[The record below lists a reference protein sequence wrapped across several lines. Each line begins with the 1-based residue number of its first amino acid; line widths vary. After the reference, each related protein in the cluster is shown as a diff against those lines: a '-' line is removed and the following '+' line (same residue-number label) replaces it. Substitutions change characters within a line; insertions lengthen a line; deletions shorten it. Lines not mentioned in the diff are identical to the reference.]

1 MKHELILIF
10 TFLFCLLGCKKNNNL
25 QLDEAER
32 LLLHKPDSALYI
44 LKQIQP
50 ASLNPKDYAR
60 YALMYSEALDKNNIK
75 ITDDSLIL
83 QAWNYYKNSSH
94 DMANQ
99 CKTLFYRGKIKLNAN
114 NQLEALRLF
123 LIIDE
128 MLERTSEPN
137 YKGLGLLHK
146 QIGKVYYEQM
156 NYNRA
161 FLYFQQSR
169 DFLQKANASTEEI
182 YAILDMA
189 SATYRMKNISK
200 AIKLYSTAL
209 HLSDEQNIKETAQ
222 TAMNNLS
229 SLYVITDRK
238 NIPPALLERIEKY
251 ARNDSLYK
259 YQTLMNINVIRNNI
273 DSARHYLNLAESHS
287 NNPFDM
293 AYLQYVAFKIN
304 TQTEQL
310 QDAIDRIHR
319 YITLTDSLTRS
330 EIQFSAG
337 MVEREYL
344 KKQAELAKYRMEIR
358 NFWEIIISVFIV
370 VSIITTCFIIRRFIH
385 IQRERT
391 NHYLLLSEKASIEY
405 KRLTDNL
412 IERQDME
419 SRLKGLVAS
428 RFELIEKLGRK
439 YYEKENTAI
448 QQTNMFQQ
456 VKQIILEFSENPK
469 MRQELETI
477 VNLCHDNAMMK
488 LKNDFPSMKES
499 DIQLLCYIFAG
510 FSPQVISLFMKNNIT
525 NVYTRKSRL
534 KLQIKSSDSDNK
546 ELFLKLL

>member
-1 MKHELILIF
+1 M
-10 TFLFCLLGCKKNNNL
+10 
-25 QLDEAER
+25 
-32 LLLHKPDSALYI
+32 
-44 LKQIQP
+44 
-50 ASLNPKDYAR
+50 
-60 YALMYSEALDKNNIK
+60 
-75 ITDDSLIL
+75 
-83 QAWNYYKNSSH
+83 
-94 DMANQ
+94 
-99 CKTLFYRGKIKLNAN
+99 
-114 NQLEALRLF
+114 
-123 LIIDE
+123 
-128 MLERTSEPN
+128 
-137 YKGLGLLHK
+137 
-146 QIGKVYYEQM
+146 
-156 NYNRA
+156 
-161 FLYFQQSR
+161 
-169 DFLQKANASTEEI
+169 
-182 YAILDMA
+182 
-189 SATYRMKNISK
+189 
-200 AIKLYSTAL
+200 
-209 HLSDEQNIKETAQ
+209 
-222 TAMNNLS
+222 
-229 SLYVITDRK
+229 
-238 NIPPALLERIEKY
+238 
-251 ARNDSLYK
+251 
-259 YQTLMNINVIRNNI
+259 
-273 DSARHYLNLAESHS
+273 
-287 NNPFDM
+287 
-293 AYLQYVAFKIN
+293 
-304 TQTEQL
+304 

>member
-25 QLDEAER
+25 QLDETER

-50 ASLNPKDYAR
+50 SSLNPKDYAR

-75 ITDDSLIL
+75 VTDDSLIL

-94 DMANQ
+94 DIANQ

-128 MLERTSEPN
+128 MLGRTSEPN
-137 YKGLGLLHK
+137 YKELGLLHK

-169 DFLQKANASTEEI
+169 DFLQKANATTEEI

-189 SATYRMKNISK
+189 AATCRMKNISK

-238 NIPPALLERIEKY
+238 DIPPALPERIEKY

-358 NFWEIIISVFIV
+358 NFWEIIISVIIV

-405 KRLTDNL
+405 KRLTDSL

-469 MRQELETI
+469 MQQELETI

-488 LKNDFPSMKES
+488 LKNDFPSMKER
-499 DIQLLCYIFAG
+499 DIQLLCYVFAG

-546 ELFLKLL
+546 ELFLRLL

>member
-1 MKHELILIF
+1 
-10 TFLFCLLGCKKNNNL
+10 
-25 QLDEAER
+25 
-32 LLLHKPDSALYI
+32 
-44 LKQIQP
+44 
-50 ASLNPKDYAR
+50 
-60 YALMYSEALDKNNIK
+60 
-75 ITDDSLIL
+75 
-83 QAWNYYKNSSH
+83 
-94 DMANQ
+94 
-99 CKTLFYRGKIKLNAN
+99 
-114 NQLEALRLF
+114 
-123 LIIDE
+123 
-128 MLERTSEPN
+128 
-137 YKGLGLLHK
+137 
-146 QIGKVYYEQM
+146 M

-189 SATYRMKNISK
+189 AATYRMKNISK

-319 YITLTDSLTRS
+319 YITLTDSLTHS

-358 NFWEIIISVFIV
+358 NFWEIIISVIIV

-391 NHYLLLSEKASIEY
+391 NHYLLLSEKAGIEY

-488 LKNDFPSMKES
+488 LKNDFPGMKES
-499 DIQLLCYIFAG
+499 DIQLLCYVFAG

>member
-50 ASLNPKDYAR
+50 VSLNPKDDAR
-60 YALMYSEALDKNNIK
+60 YALLYSEALDKNNIK
-75 ITDDSLIL
+75 VTDDSLIL
-83 QAWNYYKNSSH
+83 QAWNYYKDSSH
-94 DMANQ
+94 DIANQ

-128 MLERTSEPN
+128 MLERTSKPN

-189 SATYRMKNISK
+189 AATYRMKNISK

-337 MVEREYL
+337 MVEREYF

-358 NFWEIIISVFIV
+358 NFWEIIISVIIV

-456 VKQIILEFSENPK
+456 VKQIILEFSKNPK

>member
-1 MKHELILIF
+1 
-10 TFLFCLLGCKKNNNL
+10 
-25 QLDEAER
+25 
-32 LLLHKPDSALYI
+32 
-44 LKQIQP
+44 
-50 ASLNPKDYAR
+50 
-60 YALMYSEALDKNNIK
+60 
-75 ITDDSLIL
+75 
-83 QAWNYYKNSSH
+83 
-94 DMANQ
+94 
-99 CKTLFYRGKIKLNAN
+99 
-114 NQLEALRLF
+114 
-123 LIIDE
+123 
-128 MLERTSEPN
+128 
-137 YKGLGLLHK
+137 
-146 QIGKVYYEQM
+146 
-156 NYNRA
+156 
-161 FLYFQQSR
+161 
-169 DFLQKANASTEEI
+169 
-182 YAILDMA
+182 
-189 SATYRMKNISK
+189 
-200 AIKLYSTAL
+200 
-209 HLSDEQNIKETAQ
+209 
-222 TAMNNLS
+222 
-229 SLYVITDRK
+229 
-238 NIPPALLERIEKY
+238 
-251 ARNDSLYK
+251 
-259 YQTLMNINVIRNNI
+259 
-273 DSARHYLNLAESHS
+273 
-287 NNPFDM
+287 M

-344 KKQAELAKYRMEIR
+344 KKQAELAKYQMEIR
-358 NFWEIIISVFIV
+358 NFWEIIISVIIV

-391 NHYLLLSEKASIEY
+391 NHYLLLSEKAGIEY

-488 LKNDFPSMKES
+488 LKNDFPGMKES
-499 DIQLLCYIFAG
+499 DIQLLCYVFAG

>member
-50 ASLNPKDYAR
+50 VSLNPKDDAR
-60 YALMYSEALDKNNIK
+60 YALLYSEALDKNNIK
-75 ITDDSLIL
+75 VTDDSLIL
-83 QAWNYYKNSSH
+83 QAWNYYKDSSH
-94 DMANQ
+94 DIANQ
-99 CKTLFYRGKIKLNAN
+99 YKTLFYRGKIKLNAN

-128 MLERTSEPN
+128 MLERTSKPN

-189 SATYRMKNISK
+189 AATYRMKNISK

-337 MVEREYL
+337 MVEREYF

-358 NFWEIIISVFIV
+358 NFWEIIISVIIV

-456 VKQIILEFSENPK
+456 VKQIILECSKNPK